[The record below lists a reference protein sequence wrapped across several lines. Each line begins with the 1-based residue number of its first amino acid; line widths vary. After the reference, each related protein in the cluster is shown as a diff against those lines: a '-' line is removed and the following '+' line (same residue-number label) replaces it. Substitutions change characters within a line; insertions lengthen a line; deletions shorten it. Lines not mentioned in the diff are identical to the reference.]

1 MTDAIIQHTVAA
13 AMWLLLAVAAPLGED
28 GQTWA
33 QWGLAGVLVAYTQW
47 RDWRREEQMR
57 TAREADH
64 EWTRE
69 KMLPALERCSTVIE
83 QCTRQL
89 DRCGRPA

>member
-1 MTDAIIQHTVAA
+1 MHDTVIQHSVSAL
-13 AMWLLLAVAAPLGED
+13 MWLLLAAAVPLGAD

-33 QWGLAGVLVAYTQW
+33 QWGLAGLLVGYTQW

-57 TAREADH
+57 AARESDH
-64 EWTRE
+64 NWARE
-69 KMLPALERCSTVIE
+69 KMLPALERCSAVIE